1 MKRLIFIQLFVFY
14 AHLSWAKAPLL
25 HQLSLHAENLTS
37 ENCKS
42 LSLDLNQKL
51 TNVKALDLKGIF
63 NDLGPREFSQ
73 KLWHSKQA
81 LHQRIKQLHQEMN
94 YSADC
99 ARSLR
104 PIFRHIR
111 LLEDLSEE
119 YQARNN
125 LGLAVSSSAFSMKN
139 PQVHKAPGFETIELS
154 QDLESGDLLLTRG
167 NAFTSAAIASLGEE
181 DTQFSH
187 LSLVYKDEKNK
198 IWTIEAHIEVGSI
211 VRPLEAHIKDSNFR
225 TMVLRFEDKK
235 LAARAANFA
244 FETVKK
250 ASETTGNI
258 NYDFGF
264 DMDEDQNLFC
274 SEIVSWSFSKVS
286 DNQIQVPLIKNRVL
300 MRKSSFVNDLEINIQ
315 ESFIPADLE
324 IDPRFKI
331 IAEWR
336 DANRVNDSHEKDAIL
351 QAMYRWVDDFGYRM
365 INGSSRKSK
374 FYKHIV
380 WYMRRIPLLKNY
392 VKEKLP
398 LNMSRK
404 LIGFFGVLDSVGEWL
419 QIRLQPANKQTIE
432 ARGIPLLPEEK
443 YQFLNDLRLA
453 DLKLKK
459 QRLHKMFR
467 P

>member
-25 HQLSLHAENLTS
+25 HQLSLHAENLTT
-37 ENCKS
+37 ENCES
-42 LSLDLNQKL
+42 LNHDLNEKL
-51 TNVKALDLKGIF
+51 TNVSAQDLKEIF
-63 NDLGPREFSQ
+63 NNLGTRKF
-73 KLWHSKQA
+73 SKQLWDSKLS
-81 LHQRIKQLHQEMN
+81 LHHKIQQFHHEMK
-94 YSADC
+94 YTPSC

-104 PIFRHIR
+104 PIFRQIR

-119 YQARNN
+119 FQARNN
-125 LGLAVSSSAFSMKN
+125 LDSPVSSSAFSIKN
-139 PQVHKAPGFETIELS
+139 PQVHKAPGFESMELS

-225 TMVLRFEDKK
+225 TMVLRFEDQK
-235 LAARAANFA
+235 LAASAAKFA

-264 DMDEDQNLFC
+264 DMDEDINLFC

-286 DNQIQVPLIKNRVL
+286 NNLSQIPLIKNRVQK
-300 MRKSSFVNDLEINIQ
+300 RKSSFVNDLEINIQ

-380 WYMRRIPLLKNY
+380 WYMRRIPLLKNS

-398 LNMSRK
+398 LNMSKK

-419 QIRLQPANKQTIE
+419 QIRLQPANKQTIDT
-432 ARGIPLLPEEK
+432 RGIPLLPEEK

-453 DLKLKK
+453 DLNLKK